1 MPTDKQLQANRRNA
15 RKSTGPRTAQG
26 KAASA
31 ANALKTGLYAK
42 SIVIPG
48 EDPAELQT
56 LTTQYLNTYR
66 PTSPDERALIDTL
79 IANEWLL
86 RRLRRCEAQL
96 WTRSIEGDEERNG
109 TPDPYALA
117 SAFCWYDARLALLQ
131 RRLSAAE
138 RSYHRALTDLQRL
151 QQARRSAEPAASK
164 SLPRKANFPKLA
176 SFPQVSSHAPEPS
189 PLTSDPAPL
198 YAETCLSNVENELRL

>member
-1 MPTDKQLQANRRNA
+1 MPTDKQLDANRANA

-42 SIVIPG
+42 SIPS

-56 LTTQYLNTYR
+56 LTIQYLDTYR
-66 PTSPDERALIDTL
+66 PTSPD
-79 IANEWLL
+79 
-86 RRLRRCEAQL
+86 
-96 WTRSIEGDEERNG
+96 ERNG

-117 SAFCWYDARLALLQ
+117 SAFCWYDTQLTLLQ
-131 RRLSAAE
+131 RRVSAAE

-164 SLPRKANFPKLA
+164 SLPRKANSSKLA
-176 SFPQVSSHAPEPS
+176 SFPQVSSHAPEPA
-189 PLTSDPAPL
+189 PLTSDPPTL